1 MPAHLACWKTWFAN
15 CLTFTQ
21 VLHIARSKSL
31 SVIQDAWT
39 PTGGQSLGR
48 HSRRVNPRGIPAI
61 FQMVCQAFL
70 LITFAFS
77 GCLRSVEARNYC
89 ANRIETGTQIG
100 KIGKNQKLYRISNP
114 KSIFRENRKSNA
126 ENQNR
131 KSANSNEHQSRKT
144 EFFLTQKNWKTDLK
158 NSQNRKTENPDAPS
172 FRRSLDEF
180 WTLKEICLNE

>member
-15 CLTFTQ
+15 CLTLTQ

-100 KIGKNQKLYRISNP
+100 KIGKTKNCIGYQI
-114 KSIFRENRKSNA
+114 RKVFFA
-126 ENQNR
+126 KTENQMLKNR

-180 WTLKEICLNE
+180 WTLKEICLDE